1 MVYSRCY
8 DCVFRL
14 TCLRVMSVGYCV
26 MLYGVLF
33 MFVSLLCVCEWC
45 ISCVRGC
52 CLRCLGGN
60 VWSRCA
66 CVVFVGVCSLLNM
79 CVECDWLCDVVW
91 CVSL

>member
-33 MFVSLLCVCEWC
+33 MFVSLLCVCVKKRLC
-45 ISCVRGC
+45 GVALCFVC
-52 CLRCLGGN
+52 CRCL
-60 VWSRCA
+60 
-66 CVVFVGVCSLLNM
+66 CVLVCVQVVGA
-79 CVECDWLCDVVW
+79 LC
-91 CVSL
+91 L